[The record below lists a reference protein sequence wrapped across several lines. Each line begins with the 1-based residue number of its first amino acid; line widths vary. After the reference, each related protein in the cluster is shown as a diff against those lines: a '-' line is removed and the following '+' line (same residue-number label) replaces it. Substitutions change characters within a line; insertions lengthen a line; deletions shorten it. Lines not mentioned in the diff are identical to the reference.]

1 MFNKIRTK
9 FLLSVI
15 LVVSV
20 VLISTSNLYAQPA
33 GKSVSG
39 TLSAQLDNEKGTVTA
54 MFVGYT
60 EGSPVVV
67 GPLSWD
73 ISREEFSKVTAFDI
87 GRRLFGPDCNIKRV
101 TKSTN
106 SGNEIVAN
114 VVVENPKASIIVG
127 R

>member
-1 MFNKIRTK
+1 MSNEIRAGIMF
-9 FLLSVI
+9 SVI
-15 LVVSV
+15 L
-20 VLISTSNLYAQPA
+20 LITMILVSTSSLYAQPA

-39 TLSAQLDNEKGTVTA
+39 TISAQLDKEKGTVTA

-67 GPLSWD
+67 GPYSWD
-73 ISREEFSKVTAFDI
+73 ISQEQFSKITAIDI
-87 GRRLFGPDCNIKRV
+87 GKKLFGPDCNIKRV

-106 SGNEIVAN
+106 SGKEIVAN
-114 VVVENPKASIIVG
+114 VVVENPKASVVVG